1 LSPRLRWALICGCLG
16 VAALTFPRAVQAARA
31 GFGGPYHRGDLAV
44 RAALESP
51 EVALER
57 SRAPGARAGM

>member
-1 LSPRLRWALICGCLG
+1 MSARRCTALLCGCLG
-16 VAALTFPRAVQAARA
+16 VAVLHFPRAVQAARA
-31 GFGGPYHRGDLAV
+31 GFGGPYRRVEQAQ

-57 SRAPGARAGM
+57 PRAPGGRAGM